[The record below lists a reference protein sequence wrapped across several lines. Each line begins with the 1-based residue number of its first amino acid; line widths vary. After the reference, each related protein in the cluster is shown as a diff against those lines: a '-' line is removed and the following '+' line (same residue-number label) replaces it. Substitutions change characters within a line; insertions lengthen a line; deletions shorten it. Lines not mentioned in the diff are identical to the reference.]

1 MSGQVSVRDSRSST
15 IALAL
20 AIGDAD
26 LKVHWATSPREWR
39 EGLLGQ
45 SLAGADGM
53 LFTFTADVRY
63 AFHMAGMH
71 TPVLLSFF
79 AADGAFQDLAFRS
92 VGASSY
98 APDRP
103 YRHALELVGRHASID
118 GALDLLPGLLAGIV
132 TPP

>member
-1 MSGQVSVRDSRSST
+1 MAGLHGLAHMIIT
-15 IALAL
+15 ALAV
-20 AIGDAD
+20 GDTD
-26 LKVHWATSPREWR
+26 LKVYWATTPREWR

-45 SLAGADGM
+45 NLTDADGM
-53 LFTFTADVRY
+53 LFTFSTDVRY
-63 AFHMAGMH
+63 AFHMSGMA

-79 AADGAFQDLAFRS
+79 AADGTFQDLAFRA
-92 VGASSY
+92 VGSGSF